1 MTEEKWTFDRI
12 REREPNFDR
21 IEAALD
27 EFAAGKPVTQRT
39 VDTNEPI
46 FIADNRQLGA
56 MYVIAG
62 KRVLARFK
70 FPPNYDLPREEARRV
85 STFRDPQTGETIA
98 PGQSERRGADKLATD
113 RDKDD

>member
-1 MTEEKWTFDRI
+1 MAEEKSLFDRI
-12 REREPNFDR
+12 RERQPNFDR
-21 IEAALD
+21 MNAALD
-27 EFAAGKPVTQRT
+27 EFAAGKPVTQCT

-70 FPPNYDLPREEARRV
+70 FPPNYDLPREEATRV
-85 STFRDPQTGETIA
+85 STFHDPETGETIG
-98 PGQSERRGADKLATD
+98 PGQPEQRDSDELPID
-113 RDKDD
+113 RDKDG